1 MTLVTTR
8 VSALPFMVC
17 AKKTAYLCGLILV
30 FSGCASQPP
39 NPWESIEVP
48 RGTIT
53 QPIELGKFPLPAQS
67 DSEGIAYDIQGV
79 NDLEAYRLTAEANTA
94 IAAAHA
100 EQIEALR
107 KGIEGLVEAGK
118 AQRRIADM
126 RQEILEEERRHWMF
140 EKVGYW
146 FVIIGLGVAL

>member
-1 MTLVTTR
+1 MRTLV
-8 VSALPFMVC
+8 
-17 AKKTAYLCGLILV
+17 LCLIAGL
-30 FSGCASQPP
+30 SSCASQPP
-39 NPWESIEVP
+39 NPWESIDVP

-53 QPIELGKFPLPAQS
+53 QPIELGKFPLPSQTRV
-67 DSEGIAYDIQGV
+67 ENILYDTQGV

-94 IAAAHA
+94 IATAHA

-146 FVIIGLGVAL
+146 FAIIGLGLAL

>member
-1 MTLVTTR
+1 M
-8 VSALPFMVC
+8 
-17 AKKTAYLCGLILV
+17 LCKSLMAQGMAFLIL
-30 FSGCASQPP
+30 SCASQAP
-39 NPWESIEVP
+39 NPWESIDVP

-53 QPIELGKFPLPAQS
+53 QPIELGKFPLPSQTRD
-67 DSEGIAYDIQGV
+67 DSILYDIQGV
-79 NDLEAYRLTAEANTA
+79 NDLETYRLTAEANTA

-146 FVIIGLGVAL
+146 FAIIGLGLAL

>member
-1 MTLVTTR
+1 MRTLV
-8 VSALPFMVC
+8 
-17 AKKTAYLCGLILV
+17 LCLIAGL
-30 FSGCASQPP
+30 SSCASQAP
-39 NPWESIEVP
+39 NPWESIDVP

-53 QPIELGKFPLPAQS
+53 QPIELGKFPQPSQS
-67 DSEGIAYDIQGV
+67 NSKRAVYGIEGV
-79 NDLEAYRLTAEANTA
+79 NALEVYRLAAEGNTVV
-94 IAAAHA
+94 AAAHA

-118 AQRRIADM
+118 AQRRIADI

-146 FVIIGLGVAL
+146 FAIIGLGLAL

>member
-1 MTLVTTR
+1 MRTLV
-8 VSALPFMVC
+8 
-17 AKKTAYLCGLILV
+17 LCLIVGL
-30 FSGCASQPP
+30 SSCASQAP

-53 QPIELGKFPLPAQS
+53 QPIELGKFPQPSQS
-67 DSEGIAYDIQGV
+67 DSKRAVYGIEGV
-79 NDLEAYRLTAEANTA
+79 NALEVYRLKAEGNTVV
-94 IAAAHA
+94 AAAHA

-126 RQEILEEERRHWMF
+126 RQEILEEERRHWLY
-140 EKVGYW
+140 ERIGYW
-146 FVIIGLGVAL
+146 SAFLLIGTSLL